1 MAFSIIYDKSENRH
15 PFSGLFHSDDPFKDL
30 RGSNKINPQDKWKV
44 FNIDVG
50 EVETS
55 PITSSFSGAAGNKYI
70 DNEKGTRSISIGFD
84 IRINGLYDSQ
94 MFEEIAEQVFT
105 SDQPF
110 MFYRDLR
117 PEGQRHKDVAP
128 NAIGYNVMK
137 TSFETEMVSRNK
149 LRVSVELETVGLPYG
164 ISYGSTKDII
174 DNGNKLTWS
183 QGIFGWQN
191 YLKFDDATHEYKK
204 DMKKGTV
211 VKIYNPSLQKV
222 RHYEACLHVKLSKFT
237 NISDG
242 LGYLRLRNDT
252 NGTDFRLELTPSA
265 GTVIE
270 QKDNIIYRN
279 GINEMSKSNWNFI
292 ELEKGWNDIIITGA
306 DAQAEFIFKFYN

>member
-1 MAFSIIYDKSENRH
+1 MAFAIIYDKSENRH
-15 PFSGLFHSDDPFKDL
+15 PFSGSFHSDDPFKDL
-30 RGSNKINPQDKWKV
+30 RGSNKMDPQDKWKV

-84 IRINGLYDSQ
+84 IRIDGLYGSQ

-110 MFYRDLR
+110 MFFRDLR

-174 DNGNKLTWS
+174 DNGNELTWS

-191 YLKFDDATHEYKK
+191 YLKFDEATHDYKK

-222 RHYEACLHVKLSKFT
+222 RHYEARLHVKLSKFT
-237 NISDG
+237 NVSGSKVI
-242 LGYLRLRNDT
+242 LLNQT
-252 NGTDFRLELTPSA
+252 NGTNFEIEVSPTEN
-265 GTVIE
+265 TIIE
-270 QKDNIIYRN
+270 QRDNIIYRN
-279 GINEMSKSNWNFI
+279 GFNEMNKTNWRFI
-292 ELEKGWNDIIITGA
+292 ELEKGWNDIILTGA
-306 DAQAEFIFKFYN
+306 DAEAEFIFKFYN